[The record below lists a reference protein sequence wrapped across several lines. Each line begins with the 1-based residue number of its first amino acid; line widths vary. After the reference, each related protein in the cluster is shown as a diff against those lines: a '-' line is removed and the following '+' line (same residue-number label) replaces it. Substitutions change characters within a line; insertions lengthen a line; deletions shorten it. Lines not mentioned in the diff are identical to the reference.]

1 MHSPEVE
8 KALLTGEW
16 TEETA
21 AEWDSDDDPIIAE
34 IRRHR
39 QELLAEFDF
48 DMRRYDASLDVV
60 GYACGAE
67 YESHDWRD
75 PHGPREAELPADLTG
90 LIPNRARF
98 IREVRLERGVTA
110 QDHPDLNAYNED
122 ARRRAVVL
130 GFPPETFVIRPDQF
144 PRDWKDDRDA
154 EEKLAEPPSTAPP
167 ADVTNPPEATA
178 SPEPVVGRPAHS
190 SPDVANRS

>member
-21 AEWDSDDDPIIAE
+21 AESEADDDPIIAE

-39 QELLAEFDF
+39 REIMAEFDYDF
-48 DMRRYDASLDVV
+48 ERYRKHLLVRI
-60 GYACGAE
+60 YACGRKVV
-67 YESHDWRD
+67 SSDWRD
-75 PHGPREAELPADLTG
+75 PHGPREVELPADLTG
-90 LIPNRARF
+90 LIPNRKDFVRS
-98 IREVRLERGVTA
+98 VRLSRGAEAEV
-110 QDHPDLNAYNED
+110 HPDLDAYNED

-154 EEKLAEPPSTAPP
+154 EEKLSEPRAAATVPLESTAR
-167 ADVTNPPEATA
+167 
-178 SPEPVVGRPAHS
+178 PEPTESRPTPRAL
-190 SPDVANRS
+190 ANRS